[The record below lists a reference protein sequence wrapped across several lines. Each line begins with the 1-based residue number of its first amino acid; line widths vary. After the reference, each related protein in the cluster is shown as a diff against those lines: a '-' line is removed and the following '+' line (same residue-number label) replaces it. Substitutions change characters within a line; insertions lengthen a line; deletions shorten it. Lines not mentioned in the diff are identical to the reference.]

1 MLKQALALSVAI
13 ALTGCNSSN
22 EQVDSKVAV
31 QNKTQVSYP
40 DTRKDNVVDTY
51 FGQQVADP
59 YRWLEDDMSA
69 ETAEWVKAPW
79 QNPTKK
85 DCTKEGELVTGW
97 QSGWHSVCQLSL
109 RLSL

>member
-40 DTRKDNVVDTY
+40 DTRKDN
-51 FGQQVADP
+51 
-59 YRWLEDDMSA
+59 
-69 ETAEWVKAPW
+69 
-79 QNPTKK
+79 
-85 DCTKEGELVTGW
+85 
-97 QSGWHSVCQLSL
+97 
-109 RLSL
+109 

>member
-1 MLKQALALSVAI
+1 MLKQVLAQPVAI

-22 EQVDSKVAV
+22 EQVDSNVSV
-31 QNKTQVSYP
+31 QNKSQVSYP

-69 ETAEWVKAPW
+69 ETAEWVKA
-79 QNPTKK
+79 QNNTTFDYLANIPYC
-85 DCTKEGELVTGW
+85 DQIKETLTEYRHTI
-97 QSGWHSVCQLSL
+97 
-109 RLSL
+109 